1 MPPPYTYLFDKINE
15 CLESKPHLNWVL
27 TLSDKSNVAYIL
39 QLGRHGSNMRVVIS
53 HPNENKEPGC
63 AEISF
68 ELGPEDFKVVQ
79 QYVKAHPKFN
89 EQDPFKKDKG
99 MIFVSAHE
107 KELSEE
113 DRWTKG
119 GLVFWFAYV
128 NNPASEELYQ
138 RMSVW
143 YVDCLESI
151 FEFLKIVA
159 HWNQTR
165 G

>member
-1 MPPPYTYLFDKINE
+1 MAPEYSYLFDKINE
-15 CLESKPHLNWVL
+15 CLESRSHLNWVL
-27 TLSDKSNVAYIL
+27 TQSDKPNVAYIL
-39 QLGRHGSNMRVVIS
+39 QLGRHGSNMRVIIS

-68 ELGPEDFKVVQ
+68 ELGPEDFKIIQ

-107 KELSEE
+107 KELPEE
-113 DRWTKG
+113 DRWTG
-119 GLVFWFAYV
+119 GGIVFWFAYV
-128 NNPASEELYQ
+128 NNPPSEELYE

-159 HWNQTR
+159 HWNQNKK
-165 G
+165 